1 MGYIEGNRMS
11 IMTRRNALA
20 LAAAAA
26 SAGVVRAAAKLPRP
40 APDLVITLNSG
51 QLVKLSGFR
60 GKIVLVELLL
70 TTCPHCVKCA
80 NVMQKMLDD
89 FGGKGVAAMGGAIN
103 DGARSD
109 LTRFQVSSGAKFPI
123 GVSDRVFAYDEMI
136 KPEKPPVYFP
146 QLFVIDRRGMIR
158 EHHHGSDDFFLDEET
173 NLRATLAKLLKE
185 PA

>member
-1 MGYIEGNRMS
+1 MNR
-11 IMTRRNALA
+11 MTRRTALA
-20 LAAAAA
+20 VAVAGAG
-26 SAGVVRAAAKLPRP
+26 SGVVRAAAKLPRP

-80 NVMQKMLDD
+80 NVMQKMVDE
-89 FGGKGVAAMGGAIN
+89 FGAKGVAAMGGAVN

-109 LTRFQVSSGAKFPI
+109 LIRFQLSSGAKFPI

-146 QLFVIDRRGMIR
+146 QLFVIDRKGVIR
-158 EHHHGSDDFFLDEET
+158 EHHHGADDFFLDEEK
-173 NLRATLAKLLKE
+173 NLRTTLEKLLKE
-185 PA
+185 SA